1 MGWKPKNEPN
11 APACVRSV
19 IETSPTTELPW
30 EVRNVELNTDAILDC
45 LAYAC
50 RLEGET
56 GNAWPEEFANT
67 VNRLTDEQVRVFTQR
82 YEITPAT
89 RQGIILWND
98 NQGEGEE
105 DEENY

>member
-1 MGWKPKNEPN
+1 MGWKPKNEP
-11 APACVRSV
+11 SV
-19 IETSPTTELPW
+19 VGTLLHL
-30 EVRNVELNTDAILDC
+30 EVRNVGLNTDAILDC

-50 RLEGET
+50 RLEG
-56 GNAWPEEFANT
+56 EFANT

-98 NQGEGEE
+98 DQGE
-105 DEENY
+105 NY

>member
-11 APACVRSV
+11 APVCVRSV

-30 EVRNVELNTDAILDC
+30 ELRNVGLDTDAIIDC
-45 LAYAC
+45 LAYAI
-50 RLEGET
+50 RLEQET
-56 GNAWPEEFANT
+56 GSAWSGEFANT

-89 RQGIILWND
+89 RQGIILWNK
-98 NQGEGEE
+98 E
-105 DEENY
+105 D

>member
-1 MGWKPKNEPN
+1 MGWKPKKNEPT

-19 IETSPTTELPW
+19 VVGTLSTTAPHL
-30 EVRNVELNTDAILDC
+30 EVRSVGLNTDAILDC

-56 GNAWPEEFANT
+56 GSAWPGEFANT
-67 VNRLTDEQVRVFTQR
+67 VNRLTDDQVRAFTQR

-89 RQGIILWND
+89 REGIILWND
-98 NQGEGEE
+98 DQGE